1 MECRRRRLGSVS
13 SGGLHFAPMP
23 TTAELITSLDDARLA
38 PYRSLKGKEL
48 ARQGGRFIAESEFV
62 VRRLLASDYPAESV
76 VVAERKAAALAEAVP
91 SHVPLYA
98 VPDRLLNEVVGYKFH
113 TGVMAV
119 GRRLPSPPLAAVLPA
134 AGRSVVAVCPDLNNF
149 ENLGSV
155 IRTAAA
161 FGVDALLL
169 GERCCDPFYRMSV
182 RVSMGTCFRLPIVRS
197 EDLLRDLA
205 ELRQSHGYQLLATVL
220 DDDAEPLP
228 TLAVPERTAVLFGN
242 EAVGLSPA
250 DVAACDRRV
259 TLPMR
264 RGTDS
269 LNVAT
274 AAAVF
279 LYHLCG
285 R

>member
-1 MECRRRRLGSVS
+1 MPAEPLLIEDLNDPRLS
-13 SGGLHFAPMP
+13 
-23 TTAELITSLDDARLA
+23 
-38 PYRSLKGKEL
+38 PYRGLKDKEL
-48 ARQGGRFIAESEFV
+48 ARRGDRFIAESEFV
-62 VRRLLASDYPAESV
+62 VRRLLTSAYPTESV
-76 VVAERKAAALAEAVP
+76 VVAQRKAAVLAEAVP
-91 SHVPLYA
+91 AGVPLYA
-98 VPDRLLNEVVGYKFH
+98 VPDRLLNEVVGYQFH

-119 GRRLPSPPLAAVLPA
+119 GRRLPSPPLASVLPA
-134 AGRSVVAVCPDLNNF
+134 TGRSVVAVCPDLNNF

-161 FGVDALLL
+161 FGVDALVL
-169 GERCCDPFYRMSV
+169 GQRCCDPFYRMSI

-197 EDLLRDLA
+197 TDLLRDLA
-205 ELRQSHGYQLLATVL
+205 DLRHDHGYRLLATVL
-220 DDDAEPLP
+220 DGDAEPLP
-228 TLAVPERTAVLFGN
+228 TLAVPERVAVLFGN

-250 DVAACDRRV
+250 DAAACDRRV

-279 LYHLCG
+279 LYHLAG